1 MSLIKKVLFAGII
14 LSGPYCLN
22 AQNDGLEEKKEISFF
37 EEYNQRFG
45 KTFNKLVRESGTD
58 LEAKR
63 IWTEYTLYSDG
74 SIGNITLTN
83 SKDEDEKAY
92 IKGVLSGVP
101 KCDLL
106 FIRDSLRI
114 TFPADTKTRKDHL
127 KNMRYSIPG
136 LHILS
141 DARPEYTGGMDEFV
155 RYLLANF
162 DQSLLS
168 GLEKDKQNCSVY
180 FYVNK
185 KGQVKD
191 VDIRSKMHNIAL
203 KKELIKLIK
212 NMPVW
217 DVAGK
222 TIKKDVPFVANIY
235 LAKDGLFNS
244 EILKSRYRSTE
255 GFKPASFPGGPERYS
270 EFLREEIQYPREAVT
285 KKLQGRV
292 LCKLQVDETG
302 KITNIELLKG
312 IAPELDREALRVLRR
327 LPDFEPAVFEG
338 KKVKCLITMPITF
351 RIPVVRSTEVR
362 TINYR

>member
-1 MSLIKKVLFAGII
+1 MNLIGKVLFAGIV
-14 LSGPYCLN
+14 LCVPYCMN
-22 AQNDGLEEKKEISFF
+22 AQNGGLEEKKEISFF
-37 EEYNQRFG
+37 EEYNLRFG
-45 KTFNKLVRESGTD
+45 KTLNKLVRESGTD

-63 IWTEYTLYSDG
+63 IWTEYTLYPDG
-74 SIGNITLTN
+74 AIGNIKLTN
-83 SKDEDEKAY
+83 SNDEGEAAY

-106 FIRDSLRI
+106 FINDSLRI
-114 TFPADTKTRKDHL
+114 IFPFDTKTRKDHL
-127 KNMRYSIPG
+127 KNMKYSIPG
-136 LHILS
+136 LHVLS

-162 DQSLLS
+162 DQSMLP
-168 GLEKDKQNCSVY
+168 GLEKDKQNFSVY

-185 KGQVKD
+185 NGQIKD
-191 VDIRSKMHNIAL
+191 VEIKSKMQNIAL
-203 KKELIKLIK
+203 KRELIKLIK

-217 DVAGK
+217 DVTGK
-222 TIKKDVPFVANIY
+222 TFKKDVPFVANIF

-244 EILKSRYRSTE
+244 EILKSKYRSTE
-255 GFKPASFPGGPERYS
+255 GFKPASFPGGPELYS
-270 EFLREEIQYPREAVT
+270 EFLREEIRYPSEAVT

-292 LCKLQVDETG
+292 LCTMKIDETG

-338 KKVKCLITMPITF
+338 KKVKCIMTMPVTF
-351 RIPVVRSTEVR
+351 RIPVARSTEVR